1 MNKLWIKI
9 AVPIILVSWVIVEI
23 VLQAGVNV
31 FITKQREALGNRLR
45 DVAAAAATTV
55 SGEEHERALG
65 ADDEARE
72 AFERVA
78 TRLAAMRSALG
89 YAEHWYTLTASQT
102 DSTTFGV
109 MTHPK
114 PFKGDG
120 YVFRDAGV
128 AETFRRALRERKAG
142 ATDIYR
148 SDNGVWISGMAPIT
162 SADGKAVAV
171 VEVDISYNEYLAL
184 EDQIHRQAWYMRALG
199 VVLSLV
205 VGFALG
211 RRLARPIAQLSRS
224 VREFTERFGENPETA
239 SVQIVVSQNDE
250 IGALAGE
257 FTAMAENLRKMAE
270 LTEQERRRS
279 VRKAEQAAEEARN
292 EVIEQ
297 QEYLESEVR
306 RIGAFLEELRNN
318 NLSGNLRALNDDAV
332 GQLIAALNETV
343 RSQRETIIQIQQ
355 AASALAAS
363 ASDID
368 GNIGRISAQSR
379 EESSR
384 AGEILYAIEQ
394 VSDSVAAIA
403 RNVGATSAASNAAVE
418 SAKIGR
424 VAVQTT
430 LESMTTIAQVVE
442 TMTGVVQK
450 LGDSSGEIG
459 AIVETIEEIADQTNL
474 LALNAAIEAARAG
487 EAGKGFA
494 VVADEVR
501 KLAEKTTKATKEIT
515 KTIAVIQTDTA
526 SASDASKV
534 GAERARD
541 GIKLAANAGERLRS
555 IVEEIERVNGLILE
569 IASAAE
575 EQSAAAQEIT
585 RNVEEIDKAI
595 RSNAADI
602 EGVANSAS
610 NIAGQSDQLRAV
622 ANKFVLEEGAP
633 SQKRIGAGETPH
645 RTLRGA
651 PSETGGALRRISSP
665 RS

>member
-1 MNKLWIKI
+1 MNKLWVKI

-23 VLQAGVNV
+23 VLQTGVNV
-31 FITKQREALGNRLR
+31 FIAKQREALGNRLR
-45 DVAAAAATTV
+45 DIAAAAATVV
-55 SGEEHERALG
+55 SGEEHEQALG
-65 ADDEARE
+65 ATNEAQE
-72 AFERVA
+72 AFELVKQ
-78 TRLAAMRSALG
+78 RLAAMRGALG

-102 DSTTFGV
+102 DSTTFGI

-114 PFKGDG
+114 PFKGDV

-128 AETFRRALRERKAG
+128 AETFHRALRDGKAG

-148 SDNGVWISGMAPIT
+148 SDNGVWISGMAPILR
-162 SADGKAVAV
+162 ADGKAVAV
-171 VEVDISYNEYLAL
+171 LEVDISYAEYLAL
-184 EDQIHRQAWYMRALG
+184 EDQIHRQAWYMRAIG

-211 RRLARPIAQLSRS
+211 RGLARPIAQLSGS
-224 VREFTERFGENPETA
+224 VREFTERFGENPESA
-239 SVQIVVSQNDE
+239 AISLPLRRKDE
-250 IGALAGE
+250 IGALAEE
-257 FTAMAENLRKMAE
+257 FTTMAANLRTMAE
-270 LTEQERRRS
+270 LTEQERRLS
-279 VRKAEQAAEEARN
+279 VGKAERAAEEARN
-292 EVIEQ
+292 EVIER
-297 QEYLESEVR
+297 QEYLENEVR
-306 RIGAFLEELRNN
+306 RIGAFLEQVRDN
-318 NLSGNLRALNDDAV
+318 NLSATLSALRDDAV
-332 GQLIAALNETV
+332 GNLIAALNETV

-355 AASALAAS
+355 AATALATA
-363 ASDID
+363 AMDID
-368 GNIGRISAQSR
+368 GNVGQISAQSR

-384 AGEILYAIEQ
+384 ASEILYAIEQ

-403 RNVGATSAASNAAVE
+403 HNVGATSAASNAAVE
-418 SAKIGR
+418 SAKIGS

-442 TMTGVVQK
+442 DMTGVVKK

-515 KTIAVIQTDTA
+515 KTIAVIQTAAA
-526 SASDASKV
+526 SASEASLM
-534 GAERARD
+534 GAERARA
-541 GIKLAANAGERLRS
+541 GIGLAANAGERLRS

-569 IASAAE
+569 IAFAAE

-585 RNVEEIDKAI
+585 RNVEEIETAI
-595 RSNAADI
+595 RANAADI
-602 EGVANSAS
+602 ESVANSVS

-622 ANKFVLEEGAP
+622 ANKFMLEAGAP
-633 SQKRIGAGETPH
+633 H
-645 RTLRGA
+645 RL
-651 PSETGGALRRISSP
+651 ISTAS
-665 RS
+665 S